1 MNATREI
8 RVPLEPSL
16 LHQGDSI
23 WLRIQTEEPQPTP
36 VLEPTPRDSI
46 VVARYQIWREGSEWG
61 PYSLQELRRLW
72 SMGTVNEMDYVR
84 EESQVEWRLLSELV
98 ASVHNHLPCRPECPV
113 RLEIRTEDPDEEAPD
128 YFYPPFSG
136 VSWWTAAAVICC
148 LGAVVLS
155 LAPISQLALAVCAL
169 VLGFLLA
176 LKNCLTCQS
185 WVGMAVPAI
194 ALWLVTLVQLDQN
207 HWTPFAPKIQV
218 SDRSTTPASQDST
231 LSLIMFPPPEKP
243 MTQAKPLNAV
253 TPRTSEVPVVWVE
266 YSGNP

>member
-8 RVPLEPSL
+8 RVPLEPRL

-23 WLRIQTEEPQPTP
+23 WLRIQAEEPQPAP
-36 VLEPTPRDSI
+36 VPEPTPRDNK
-46 VVARYQIWREGSEWG
+46 VVALYLLWREGSEWG
-61 PYSLQELRRLW
+61 PYSLQDLRRLW
-72 SMGTVNEMDYVR
+72 SMGTLNERDYIR
-84 EESQVEWRLLSELV
+84 EESQDEWKLLSELV
-98 ASVHNHLPCRPECPV
+98 ASVPHHLPCRAECPV
-113 RLEIRTEDPDEEAPD
+113 RLDIRTEALDEEAPG

-136 VSWWTAAAVICC
+136 MSWWAAAAVFCC

-155 LAPISQLALAVCAL
+155 LAPISQLPLAVCAL

-176 LKNCLTCQS
+176 LKNCLTHQS

-194 ALWLVTLVQLDQN
+194 AFWLVTLVQLDQN

-218 SDRSTTPASQDST
+218 AARSTTPAPQDST

-243 MTQAKPLNAV
+243 LTRAKPLIAE
-253 TPRTSEVPVVWVE
+253 TPRTSEGPVVWVE